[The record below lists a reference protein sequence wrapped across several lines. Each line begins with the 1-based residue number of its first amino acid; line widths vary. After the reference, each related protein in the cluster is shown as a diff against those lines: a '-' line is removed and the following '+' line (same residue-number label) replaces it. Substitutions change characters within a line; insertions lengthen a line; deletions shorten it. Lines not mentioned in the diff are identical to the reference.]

1 MYLETDQVKDLVL
14 ELQARYPG
22 SEMVCEVVN
31 KRWLSPFA
39 KMIIQTKMRR
49 EVKMGENADYHFGLN
64 DSREME
70 TWKAGI
76 LFLGDWSYFET
87 NHPKLGWLRIIGKSH
102 LFQRVQWTVHYRL
115 G

>member
-1 MYLETDQVKDLVL
+1 
-14 ELQARYPG
+14 
-22 SEMVCEVVN
+22 
-31 KRWLSPFA
+31 
-39 KMIIQTKMRR
+39 
-49 EVKMGENADYHFGLN
+49 
-64 DSREME
+64 ME